1 MNYREIIESRYNRK
15 NWQELLFDIFRNKAQ
30 FWQQP
35 QRVPVD
41 ESMAKLAYYTG
52 KITLPDGHTIAI
64 YEVELSDNV
73 IIERNR
79 AGIRNLLCT
88 NWRGMGCSGA
98 FMFCFRQ
105 QEAVLRFS
113 YVSEAF
119 TFAEDG
125 SLKKDSTDTK
135 RFTYLLGEGHR
146 SRTAIQ
152 QFEKLKASG
161 LTLKDITKAFSV
173 EVLSDL
179 FFKEYK
185 KQYEDI
191 IEFVTGKRMVKVANK
206 WEERVTGEPCREIMQ
221 EFAQFPDAEKAV
233 RDYVK
238 KLMGRLVFIQFLQKK
253 GWMGCSAGEAWND
266 GDREFVQNLFANTT
280 RKNTFIDEVLE
291 PLFNDINTK
300 RKNDLASDWSNSYLL
315 PYGGR
320 SGGGLIKV
328 PYLNGG
334 LFEHDDYDKTT
345 FPLPAKYMK
354 SLLDF
359 FASYNFTIDEN
370 DPDDAEIGV
379 DPEML
384 GRIFENL
391 LEDNKD
397 KGAFYTPKEIVQYM
411 CRESLI
417 AYLQTDE
424 EDEAVKLQ
432 IREFV
437 TTNNADLLSADLAAS
452 IDQKLKDVKICD
464 PAIGSGA
471 FPMGL
476 LRELYAC
483 RKAIEGIDNDNAVRI
498 KTHIIQNNIYGVDI
512 EKGAVDIARLRF
524 WLALIVDEKAPH
536 ALPNMD
542 FKIMQGNS
550 LLEQYEGVELS
561 GMSLNEQEKKRSRK
575 KKEQAWQQT
584 FAFDEEAS
592 LDNIQ
597 HAIRE
602 YYGTDDHRQKTEL
615 RNIINS
621 NVKSY
626 ILNLK
631 GCTPDIQR
639 KLENLPIPNDQFF
652 LWHIYFKEVFDK
664 GGFDIVIGNPPYV
677 STKGRTDEEKENL
690 DRAFGFVDD
699 LYHHFIIHGFNLLRD
714 EGIQSMITSDTY
726 FTILTKT
733 ALRKKFLSLTMLQIV
748 HWGHDIFEDALVSTA
763 TFISQKAQKS
773 DNAITFYDVKGKK
786 SINEG
791 VKYVIGQEE
800 YSKSINGC
808 FYVPT
813 PLCLGIN
820 SVLAETHNTLITEW
834 WDKIETSKKIAK
846 NESKLTLYR
855 NSLKP
860 GDVTIIGLVTDGGQG
875 MATGDNGRFV
885 GVKAGTKQANNII
898 ESRPQKLAEVNR
910 KYHLNHTLPIIEEE
924 IWELFDSLKSQYGNK
939 IFGQGYL
946 YRIVSED
953 LLVNVL
959 SLTDEEKEHGISGKV
974 TFVPYDKGDKD
985 GNRWCLENPFVIN
998 WSKENVYFLKSNS
1011 GKKGTGMPVVRNSDF
1026 YFKGGFCWNNNL
1038 NEKYYNIKC
1047 REKKAGIH
1055 DVASMSLFELT
1066 SKVPAY
1072 YLVTLIN
1079 SSLCGYFY
1087 RMFLN
1092 NTVNVQVNDL
1102 RMLPVVIPTETQLTE
1117 VKELFDE
1124 AVSLQ
1129 RRFFNG
1135 NLTSQDRDNLLQ
1147 ELQEKIDDYV
1157 FSLYG
1162 LKQSNY
1168 PKLEKTLY

>member
-1 MNYREIIESRYNRK
+1 MNYKEIVEARYNRQK
-15 NWQELLFDIFRNKAQ
+15 WQELLYDIFRNKVQ

-35 QRVPVD
+35 QPVVVD
-41 ESMAKLAYYTG
+41 KSMAKRALYTG
-52 KITLPDGHTIAI
+52 KINLPDGHTIAI
-64 YEVELSDNV
+64 YEVELSDSV
-73 IIERNR
+73 AIERNR

-88 NWRGMGCSGA
+88 NWRGMGCAGA

-105 QEAVLRFS
+105 YEAVLRFS

-173 EVLSDL
+173 EALSDL

-206 WEERVTGEPCREIMQ
+206 WEEQVTGQPCREIMQ
-221 EFAQFPDAEKAV
+221 EFGLFPDAEKAV

-253 GWMGCSAGEAWND
+253 GWMGCSAGESWND

-280 RKNTFIDEVLE
+280 HNNTFVDDVLE
-291 PLFNDINTK
+291 PLFLDINTK
-300 RKNDLASDWSNSYLL
+300 RNGDIASSQNVGD
-315 PYGGR
+315 G
-320 SGGGLIKV
+320 IKI

-334 LFEHDDYDKTT
+334 LFEKDDFDKTK

-354 SLLDF
+354 NLLDF

-417 AYLQTDE
+417 AYLQTDV

-437 TTNNADLLSADLAAS
+437 TTNNADLLSADLAES

-483 RKAIEGIDNDNAVRI
+483 RKAIEGIDDGNAVRI

-524 WLALIVDEKAPH
+524 WLALIVDEDTPH

-561 GMSLNEQEKKRSRK
+561 GMSLNEQKKRKTK
-575 KKEQAWQQT
+575 KGDAYQVSL
-584 FAFDEEAS
+584 AFDEKTALE
-592 LDNIQ
+592 NIQ
-597 HAIRE
+597 EAIKR
-602 YYGTDDHRQKTEL
+602 YYLTDNHETKLNLRKT
-615 RNIINS
+615 IDD

-626 ILNLK
+626 IRNLK

-639 KLENLPIPNDQFF
+639 KLEKLPIPNDQFF

-677 STKGRTDEEKENL
+677 QLQANGGQLAAIYDKKSYQTFAKMGDIYCLFYEQ
-690 DRAFGFVDD
+690 G
-699 LYHHFIIHGFNLLRD
+699 YNLLKAK
-714 EGIQSMITSDTY
+714 GHLCFITSDKWMRAGYGEKTRA
-726 FTILTKT
+726 FFASKTNPKLLVDFDGVNIFDSATVVTNILLFSKDKNDGMTLCSSTHRGDANKSILEFLSQEQTICSFKTKETWTILDDLQQKINEKI
-733 ALRKKFLSLTMLQIV
+733 KKLVNFYLIGTFKLIMASKLGLTML
-748 HWGHDIFEDALVSTA
+748 L
-763 TFISQKAQKS
+763 
-773 DNAITFYDVKGKK
+773 
-786 SINEG
+786 
-791 VKYVIGQEE
+791 
-800 YSKSINGC
+800 
-808 FYVPT
+808 
-813 PLCLGIN
+813 
-820 SVLAETHNTLITEW
+820 
-834 WDKIETSKKIAK
+834 
-846 NESKLTLYR
+846 
-855 NSLKP
+855 
-860 GDVTIIGLVTDGGQG
+860 
-875 MATGDNGRFV
+875 
-885 GVKAGTKQANNII
+885 
-898 ESRPQKLAEVNR
+898 
-910 KYHLNHTLPIIEEE
+910 
-924 IWELFDSLKSQYGNK
+924 
-939 IFGQGYL
+939 
-946 YRIVSED
+946 
-953 LLVNVL
+953 
-959 SLTDEEKEHGISGKV
+959 
-974 TFVPYDKGDKD
+974 
-985 GNRWCLENPFVIN
+985 
-998 WSKENVYFLKSNS
+998 
-1011 GKKGTGMPVVRNSDF
+1011 
-1026 YFKGGFCWNNNL
+1026 
-1038 NEKYYNIKC
+1038 
-1047 REKKAGIH
+1047 
-1055 DVASMSLFELT
+1055 
-1066 SKVPAY
+1066 
-1072 YLVTLIN
+1072 
-1079 SSLCGYFY
+1079 
-1087 RMFLN
+1087 
-1092 NTVNVQVNDL
+1092 
-1102 RMLPVVIPTETQLTE
+1102 
-1117 VKELFDE
+1117 
-1124 AVSLQ
+1124 
-1129 RRFFNG
+1129 
-1135 NLTSQDRDNLLQ
+1135 
-1147 ELQEKIDDYV
+1147 
-1157 FSLYG
+1157 
-1162 LKQSNY
+1162 
-1168 PKLEKTLY
+1168 